1 MPLTGALIAGRIRAV
16 TLMPGSTT
24 SRAFM
29 TGSAAILGVAALA
42 LIFAS
47 DVVLSAAG
55 APVTAVSVVIAQLYG
70 AALAGLATVSW
81 VSRNALLGGIFGRAV
96 VAGGATHGIIGAL
109 TLAREIFVRHA
120 LPTTPV
126 VWVALGGYLVLA
138 CGFAVLMFG
147 PTPSAP

>member
-1 MPLTGALIAGRIRAV
+1 MS
-16 TLMPGSTT
+16 GSTT

-109 TLAREIFVRHA
+109 TLAREIFGRHA
-120 LPTTPV
+120 LPITPV
-126 VWVALGGYLVLA
+126 VWVALGAYAVLA
-138 CGFAVLMFG
+138 CGFGALMFG
-147 PTPSAP
+147 RTPSAP

>member
-1 MPLTGALIAGRIRAV
+1 M
-16 TLMPGSTT
+16 TLMSGSTA

-29 TGSAAILGVAALA
+29 TASAIILSVAALA

-55 APVTAVSVVIAQLYG
+55 TPVTAVSIVIAQLYG
-70 AALAGLATVSW
+70 AALAGLAAVIW
-81 VSRNALLGGIFGRAV
+81 VSRNAFLGGIFGRAV
-96 VAGGATHGIIGAL
+96 VTGSATHGIIGAL

-126 VWVALGGYLVLA
+126 VWVAFGAYAVLA
-138 CGFAVLMFG
+138 CGFGALMFG

>member
-1 MPLTGALIAGRIRAV
+1 VSGSIPAVAL
-16 TLMPGSTT
+16 MSGSTA

-29 TGSAAILGVAALA
+29 TASAIILGVAALV

-55 APVTAVSVVIAQLYG
+55 TPVTAVSIVIAQLYG
-70 AALAGLATVSW
+70 AALAGLAAVIW

-96 VAGGATHGIIGAL
+96 VTGSATHGIIGAL

-120 LPTTPV
+120 LPITPV
-126 VWVALGGYLVLA
+126 VWVAFGAYAVLA
-138 CGFAVLMFG
+138 CGFGALMFG